1 MKEKNEIIIESVAQK
16 AAETAK
22 ALRMC
27 SQPEL
32 LADAVKVVKKQI
44 PFRYRRYAAAWL
56 LMQAASDEVSDSK
69 TQPRKTTKKTTPE
82 GFVNLFVGCGKRNRV
97 SSDALMKHFGKVLD
111 IPLTKIAAARVLPA
125 FSFIEIDETE
135 AERAI
140 KEVNGTVL
148 NGKKLTVSYG
158 TKK

>member
-69 TQPRKTTKKTTPE
+69 TQPRKTTKKRRR
-82 GFVNLFVGCGKRNRV
+82 KDSSIY
-97 SSDALMKHFGKVLD
+97 SSDAANEIVS
-111 IPLTKIAAARVLPA
+111 LP
-125 FSFIEIDETE
+125 T
-135 AERAI
+135 
-140 KEVNGTVL
+140 L
-148 NGKKLTVSYG
+148 
-158 TKK
+158 